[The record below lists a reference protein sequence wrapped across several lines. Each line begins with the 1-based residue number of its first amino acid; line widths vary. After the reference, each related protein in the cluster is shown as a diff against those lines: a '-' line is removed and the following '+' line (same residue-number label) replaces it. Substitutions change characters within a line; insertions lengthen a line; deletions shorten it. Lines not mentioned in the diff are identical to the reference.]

1 MIGKLAVFI
10 FNLKAKAV
18 MKTAAKSPEFK
29 SALEDYVKGAEEFR
43 KKLKDYYGA
52 TDIDKFPRI

>member
-1 MIGKLAVFI
+1 MIGKLATFI

-18 MKTAAKSPEFK
+18 MKTAAKSPLFK
-29 SALEDYVKGAEEFR
+29 SALEDYAKGAKDFR

-52 TDIDKFPRI
+52 TDIDDLPSI